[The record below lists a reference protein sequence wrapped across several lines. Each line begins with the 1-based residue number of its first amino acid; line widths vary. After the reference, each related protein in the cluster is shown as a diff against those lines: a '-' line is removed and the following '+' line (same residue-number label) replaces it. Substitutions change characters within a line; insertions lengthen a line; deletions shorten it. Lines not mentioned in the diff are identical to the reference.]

1 MKIDEVNNP
10 NVDKYLDGYPENVK
24 TALRI
29 LCLCL
34 CCKDTKHIVRFYKIG
49 YFGVPD
55 GLQRE
60 VEIKQNP
67 LTDILKKY
75 YPELGYLGNVSMTFS
90 VHEDTGRISPAYYDN
105 DTERYYSFTEE
116 MMGNKEMWDEMA
128 AVKISEPS
136 VEYAEELDLNIQYQ
150 EWTQNRIIEEQKKA
164 NEANRHSINKKS
176 KWRRILEILAE

>member
-1 MKIDEVNNP
+1 MEIDEVNTSNL
-10 NVDKYLDGYPENVK
+10 DKYLEGYPENVK
-24 TALRI
+24 TALSNLCI
-29 LCLCL
+29 CLCGNG
-34 CCKDTKHIVRFYKIG
+34 CKHTVKFYKIG

-90 VHEDTGRISPAYYDN
+90 IHENTGRISPAYYDN

-116 MMGNKEMWDEMA
+116 MIGNTAMWNEMA
-128 AVKISEPS
+128 NVNLPAST
-136 VEYAEELDLNIQYQ
+136 VEYAEELDLHIQYL
-150 EWTQNRIIEEQKKA
+150 EWTQNRIIEEKKKA